1 MKLKHLTAVLMALGH
16 ASVALAAAP
25 FTIQDIRVEGLQRTE
40 PATVFNY
47 LPVKVG
53 DTFTDAQGEEI
64 IKTLYATGFF
74 DDVRVETLGNHI
86 LLTVVERPVIS
97 SLNVTG
103 GKTLSNDAIRK
114 NLDAFGLGQS
124 RSFNQ
129 ATLNQAIAGLQQE
142 YRNRGK
148 NSVSITPEVTRLE
161 RNRVAVDVKIDEGPT
176 TTITDI
182 EFNGNER
189 YSDRQLRNQMSLSE
203 GGLFTWISKSNR
215 FSETKFRQ
223 DLESINDFYQN
234 NGYFD
239 FRITDVDVAMSE
251 DKKAQTIKV
260 DVHEGQR
267 YRWGKVVIE
276 GDTREVPKAELEKLL
291 TMKEGSWYD
300 RSKMMDSLK
309 TMQDRMGSAGYAFSQ
324 IDVRPQ
330 ANPETGVV
338 DFTLL
343 VAPDRKVYVNR
354 INISGNNKTRD
365 EVVRRELRQMESA
378 PYDVS
383 KIQRSRE
390 RVELLGYFD
399 NVQVDAQPVA
409 GTPDQVDL
417 NMSVNERATGS
428 LEVAAGWVQD
438 DGLVL
443 SAGVSQDNL
452 FGTGKSVSARVSN
465 AKVSKQASLSF
476 TDPYF
481 TPDGVSLGYD
491 IYYRGYNP
499 YKSDNNRLGYKTDT
513 YGIGARMGVP
523 ITEYD
528 RVNFGLGLERLNV
541 KLYEDQNPPPRYQ
554 EFVRQNGEKNW
565 IVKGNVGWGRNKTD
579 SALWPTR
586 GYMTSV
592 NLDAGLPGGDLQY
605 YSLNHDQKWFFPL
618 SKDFT
623 LMLSGE
629 VGYGDGYGK
638 TEQLPFFQ
646 NFYGGGL
653 GSVRGY
659 ESGSLGPKYKTKYSD
674 GTLSSS
680 VSSYG
685 GNYKAYAGAE
695 LLFPM
700 PGIKDQRTVRL
711 SLFADAGSVW
721 DGRTY
726 NAGAYNDKNPN
737 GTNGAYTGEHKSTFS
752 NELRYSA
759 GAAVTWLSPLGPLK
773 FSYAYP
779 MKKKPEDQIQ
789 RFQFQLGT
797 TF

>member
-64 IKTLYATGFF
+64 IKNLYATGFF

-726 NAGAYNDKNPN
+726 NERDYDKDNPN

>member
-64 IKTLYATGFF
+64 IKNLYATGFF

-695 LLFPM
+695 LLFPL

-737 GTNGAYTGEHKSTFS
+737 GTNGAYAGEHKSTFS

>member
-64 IKTLYATGFF
+64 IKNLYATGFF

-695 LLFPM
+695 LLFPL

-726 NAGAYNDKNPN
+726 NERDYDKDNPN

>member
-64 IKTLYATGFF
+64 IKNLYATGFF

-674 GTLSSS
+674 DTLSSS

-726 NAGAYNDKNPN
+726 NAAPYNDQNPN

>member
-64 IKTLYATGFF
+64 IKNLYATGFF
-74 DDVRVETLGNHI
+74 DDVRVETLGNQV

-97 SLNVTG
+97 SLSVTG

-148 NSVSITPEVTRLE
+148 NSVSITPEITRLE
-161 RNRVAVDVKIDEGPT
+161 RNRVAVDVKIDEGAT

-215 FSETKFRQ
+215 FSDTKFRQ
-223 DLESINDFYQN
+223 DLERINDFYQN

-267 YRWGKVVIE
+267 YRWGKVAIE

-291 TMKEGSWYD
+291 TMKEGRWYD

-338 DFTLL
+338 DFTL
-343 VAPDRKVYVNR
+343 VVVPDRKVYVNR

-523 ITEYD
+523 VTEYD

-541 KLYEDQNPPPRYQ
+541 KLYDNPPQRYDD
-554 EFVRQNGEKNW
+554 FVNQNGEKNW

-605 YSLNHDQKWFFPL
+605 YSLTHDQKWFFPL

-629 VGYGDGYGK
+629 VGYADGYGK

-659 ESGSLGPKYKTKYSD
+659 ESGSLGPKFKTQYTDDSY
-674 GTLSSS
+674 SSS

-737 GTNGAYTGEHKSTFS
+737 GTNGAYAGEHKSTFS

-759 GAAVTWLSPLGPLK
+759 GAAVTWLSPLGPMK

-779 MKKKPEDQIQ
+779 IKKKPEDQIQ

>member
-726 NAGAYNDKNPN
+726 NAAPYNDQNPN

>member
-64 IKTLYATGFF
+64 IKNLYATGFF

-541 KLYEDQNPPPRYQ
+541 KLYKDQNPPPRYQ

-726 NAGAYNDKNPN
+726 NAAPYNDQNPN
-737 GTNGAYTGEHKSTFS
+737 GTNRAYTGEHKSTFS

>member
-330 ANPETGVV
+330 ANPESGVV

-695 LLFPM
+695 LLFPL

-726 NAGAYNDKNPN
+726 NERDYDKDNPN

>member
-64 IKTLYATGFF
+64 IKNLYATGFF
-74 DDVRVETLGNHI
+74 DDVRVETLGNQV

-97 SLNVTG
+97 SLSVTG

-148 NSVSITPEVTRLE
+148 NSVSITPEITRLE
-161 RNRVAVDVKIDEGPT
+161 RNRVAVDVKIDEGAT

-215 FSETKFRQ
+215 FSDTKFRQ
-223 DLESINDFYQN
+223 DLERINDFYQN

-267 YRWGKVVIE
+267 YRWGKVAIE

-291 TMKEGSWYD
+291 TMKEGRWYD

-338 DFTLL
+338 DFTL
-343 VAPDRKVYVNR
+343 VVVPDRKVYVNR

-523 ITEYD
+523 VTEYD

-541 KLYEDQNPPPRYQ
+541 KLYDNPPQRYDD
-554 EFVRQNGEKNW
+554 FVNQNGEKNW

-605 YSLNHDQKWFFPL
+605 YSLTHDQKWFFPL

-629 VGYGDGYGK
+629 VGYADGYGK

-695 LLFPM
+695 LLFPL

-726 NAGAYNDKNPN
+726 NERDYDKDNPN

-759 GAAVTWLSPLGPLK
+759 GAAVTWLSPLGPMK

-779 MKKKPEDQIQ
+779 IKKKPEDQIQ

>member
-74 DDVRVETLGNHI
+74 DDVRVETLGNQV

-97 SLNVTG
+97 SLSVTG

-148 NSVSITPEVTRLE
+148 NSVSITPEITRLE

-223 DLESINDFYQN
+223 DLESINDFYQH

-659 ESGSLGPKYKTKYSD
+659 ESGSLGPKYKTQYTDDSY
-674 GTLSSS
+674 SSS

>member
-64 IKTLYATGFF
+64 IKNLYATGFF

-726 NAGAYNDKNPN
+726 NAAPYNDQNPN

>member
-64 IKTLYATGFF
+64 IKNLYATGFF
-74 DDVRVETLGNHI
+74 DDVRVETLGNQV

-97 SLNVTG
+97 SLSVTG

-148 NSVSITPEVTRLE
+148 NSVSITPEITRLE
-161 RNRVAVDVKIDEGPT
+161 RNRVAVDVKIDEGAT

-215 FSETKFRQ
+215 FSDTKFRQ
-223 DLESINDFYQN
+223 DLERINDFYQN

-260 DVHEGQR
+260 DVHEGRR
-267 YRWGKVVIE
+267 YRWGKVAIE
-276 GDTREVPKAELEKLL
+276 GDTREVPKEELAKMLL
-291 TMKEGSWYD
+291 MKEGRWYN
-300 RSKMMDSLK
+300 RSQMMDSLK

-330 ANPETGVV
+330 PNPETGVV
-338 DFTLL
+338 DFTL
-343 VAPDRKVYVNR
+343 VVVPDRKVYVNR

-417 NMSVNERATGS
+417 AMSVNERATGS

-438 DGLVL
+438 DSLVL
-443 SAGVSQDNL
+443 SAGVAQDNL

-481 TPDGVSLGYD
+481 TADGVSLGYD
-491 IYYRGYNP
+491 VYYRGYNP
-499 YKSDNNRLGYKTDT
+499 YKSDSNRLGYKTDT

-523 ITEYD
+523 VTEYD

-541 KLYEDQNPPPRYQ
+541 KLYDNPPQRYDD
-554 EFVRQNGEKNW
+554 FVNQNGEKNW

-605 YSLNHDQKWFFPL
+605 YSLTHDQKWFFPL

-629 VGYGDGYGK
+629 VGYADGYGK

-659 ESGSLGPKYKTKYSD
+659 ESGSLGPKYKTQYTDDSY
-674 GTLSSS
+674 SSS

-737 GTNGAYTGEHKSTFS
+737 GTNGAYAGEHKSTFS

-759 GAAVTWLSPLGPLK
+759 GAAVTWLSPLGPMK

-779 MKKKPEDQIQ
+779 IKKKPEDQIQ

>member
-64 IKTLYATGFF
+64 IKNLYATGFF

-659 ESGSLGPKYKTKYSD
+659 ESGSLGPKYKTQYTDDSY
-674 GTLSSS
+674 SSS

-726 NAGAYNDKNPN
+726 NERDYDKDNPN

>member
-64 IKTLYATGFF
+64 IKNLYATGFF

-605 YSLNHDQKWFFPL
+605 YSLTHDQKWFFPL

-629 VGYGDGYGK
+629 VGYADGYGK

-726 NAGAYNDKNPN
+726 NAAPYNDQNPN

>member
-64 IKTLYATGFF
+64 IKNLYATGFF

-726 NAGAYNDKNPN
+726 NSAPYSSSNPN
-737 GTNGAYTGEHKSTFS
+737 GTNGAYAGEHKSTFS

-759 GAAVTWLSPLGPLK
+759 GAAVTWLSPLGPMK

-779 MKKKPEDQIQ
+779 IKKKPEDQIQ

>member
-64 IKTLYATGFF
+64 IKNLYATGFF

-726 NAGAYNDKNPN
+726 NAAPYNDQNPN
-737 GTNGAYTGEHKSTFS
+737 GTNRAYTGEHKSTFS

>member
-64 IKTLYATGFF
+64 IKNLYATGFF

-659 ESGSLGPKYKTKYSD
+659 QSGSLGPKYKTKYSD

-695 LLFPM
+695 LLFPL

-726 NAGAYNDKNPN
+726 NERDYDKDNPN

-779 MKKKPEDQIQ
+779 IKKKPEDQIQ

>member
-695 LLFPM
+695 LLFPL

-726 NAGAYNDKNPN
+726 NERDYDKDNPN

>member
-1 MKLKHLTAVLMALGH
+1 MKLKHLTAVLMALGY
-16 ASVALAAAP
+16 AGVALAAAP

-53 DTFTDAQGEEI
+53 DTFTEVQGEEI
-64 IKTLYATGFF
+64 IKNLYATGFF
-74 DDVRVETLGNHI
+74 DDVRVETLGNQV

-129 ATLNQAIAGLQQE
+129 ATLNQAMAGLQQE

-148 NSVSITPEVTRLE
+148 NSATITPQVTRLE
-161 RNRVAVDVKIDEGPT
+161 RNRVAVDIKIDEGPT

-215 FSETKFRQ
+215 FSDTKFRQ

-239 FRITDVDVAMSE
+239 FRVTDVDVAMSE

-267 YRWGKVVIE
+267 YRWGKVALE

-291 TMKEGSWYD
+291 TMKEGRWYD

-309 TMQDRMGSAGYAFSQ
+309 AMQDRMGSAGYAFSQ

-330 ANPETGVV
+330 PNPETGVV
-338 DFTLL
+338 DFAL
-343 VAPDRKVYVNR
+343 VVVPDRKVYVNR

-417 NMSVNERATGS
+417 AMSVNERATGS
-428 LEVAAGWVQD
+428 LEVAAGWVQN

-499 YKSDNNRLGYKTDT
+499 SKSDSNRLGYKTDT

-523 ITEYD
+523 VTEYD
-528 RVNFGLGLERLNV
+528 RVNFGLGLERLGV
-541 KLYEDQNPPPRYQ
+541 KLYQNPPQRYQ
-554 EFVRQNGEKNW
+554 EFVSQNGENNW

-592 NLDAGLPGGDLQY
+592 NLDSGLPGGGLQY
-605 YSLNHDQKWFFPL
+605 YSLTHDQKWFFPL

-623 LMLSGE
+623 LMLGGE
-629 VGYGDGYGK
+629 VGYANSYGK
-638 TEQLPFFQ
+638 TKKLPFFQ

-659 ESGSLGPKYKTKYSD
+659 ENGSLGPKFKTKYAD
-674 GTLSSS
+674 NTDSSS
-680 VSSYG
+680 SSSYG

-721 DGRTY
+721 DGQTY
-726 NAGAYNDKNPN
+726 NANPYSDTNPN

-759 GAAVTWLSPLGPLK
+759 GAAVTWLSPLGPMK

-779 MKKKPEDQIQ
+779 IKKKPEDQIQ

>member
-64 IKTLYATGFF
+64 IKNLYATGFF
-74 DDVRVETLGNHI
+74 DDVRVETLGNQV

-97 SLNVTG
+97 SLSVTG

-148 NSVSITPEVTRLE
+148 NSVSITPEITRLE
-161 RNRVAVDVKIDEGPT
+161 RNRVAVDVKIDEGAT

-215 FSETKFRQ
+215 FSDTKFRQ
-223 DLESINDFYQN
+223 DLERINDFYQN

-260 DVHEGQR
+260 DVHEGRR
-267 YRWGKVVIE
+267 YRWGKVAIE
-276 GDTREVPKAELEKLL
+276 GDTREVPKEELAKMLL
-291 TMKEGSWYD
+291 MKEGRWYN
-300 RSKMMDSLK
+300 RSQMMDSLK

-330 ANPETGVV
+330 PNPETGVV
-338 DFTLL
+338 DFTL
-343 VAPDRKVYVNR
+343 VVVPDRKVYVNR

-417 NMSVNERATGS
+417 AMSVNERATGS

-443 SAGVSQDNL
+443 SAGVAQDNL

-481 TPDGVSLGYD
+481 TADGVSLGYD
-491 IYYRGYNP
+491 VYYRGYNP
-499 YKSDNNRLGYKTDT
+499 YKSDSNRLGYKTDT

-523 ITEYD
+523 VTEYD

-541 KLYEDQNPPPRYQ
+541 KLYDNPPQRYDD
-554 EFVRQNGEKNW
+554 FVNQNGEKNW

-605 YSLNHDQKWFFPL
+605 YSLTHDQKWFFPL

-629 VGYGDGYGK
+629 VGYADGYGK

-659 ESGSLGPKYKTKYSD
+659 ESGSLGPKFKTKYTD

-695 LLFPM
+695 LLFPL

-726 NAGAYNDKNPN
+726 NERDYDKDNPN

-759 GAAVTWLSPLGPLK
+759 GAAVTWLSPLGPMK

-779 MKKKPEDQIQ
+779 IKKKPEDQIQ

>member
-64 IKTLYATGFF
+64 IKNLYATGFF

-541 KLYEDQNPPPRYQ
+541 KLYKDQNPPPRYQ

-659 ESGSLGPKYKTKYSD
+659 ESGSLGPKYKTQYTDDSY
-674 GTLSSS
+674 SSS

-726 NAGAYNDKNPN
+726 NAAPYNDQNPN

>member
-64 IKTLYATGFF
+64 IKNLYATGFF

>member
-64 IKTLYATGFF
+64 IKNLYATGFF
-74 DDVRVETLGNHI
+74 DDVRVETLGNQV

-97 SLNVTG
+97 SLSVTG

-148 NSVSITPEVTRLE
+148 NSVSITPEITRLE
-161 RNRVAVDVKIDEGPT
+161 RNRVAVDVKIDEGAT

-215 FSETKFRQ
+215 FSDTKFRQ
-223 DLESINDFYQN
+223 DLERINDFYQN

-267 YRWGKVVIE
+267 YRWGKVAIE

-291 TMKEGSWYD
+291 TMKEGRWYD

-338 DFTLL
+338 DFTL
-343 VAPDRKVYVNR
+343 VVVPDRKVYVNR

-523 ITEYD
+523 VTEYD

-541 KLYEDQNPPPRYQ
+541 KLYDNPPQRYDD
-554 EFVRQNGEKNW
+554 FVNQNGEKNW

-605 YSLNHDQKWFFPL
+605 YSLTHDQKWFFPL

-629 VGYGDGYGK
+629 VGYADGYGK

-659 ESGSLGPKYKTKYSD
+659 ESGSLGPKFKTKYTD

-695 LLFPM
+695 LLFPL

-726 NAGAYNDKNPN
+726 NSAPYSSSNPN
-737 GTNGAYTGEHKSTFS
+737 GTNGAYAGEHKSTFS

-759 GAAVTWLSPLGPLK
+759 GAAVTWLSPLGPMK

-779 MKKKPEDQIQ
+779 IKKKPEDQIQ

>member
-64 IKTLYATGFF
+64 IKNLYATGFF

-565 IVKGNVGWGRNKTD
+565 IVNGNVGWGRNIPD

-726 NAGAYNDKNPN
+726 NAAPYNDQNPN

>member
-64 IKTLYATGFF
+64 IKNLYATGFF

-659 ESGSLGPKYKTKYSD
+659 QSGSLGPKYKTKYSD

-726 NAGAYNDKNPN
+726 NAAPYNDQNPN

>member
-64 IKTLYATGFF
+64 IKNLYATGFF

-695 LLFPM
+695 LLFPL

-726 NAGAYNDKNPN
+726 NAAPYNDQNPN